1 MRDLN
6 YQLKQLCRRNC
17 DGSYAT
23 LRDRERVLD
32 LVAGQ
37 LQELGYRHMAT
48 ASLKPKHVKE
58 LVKRWRE
65 YSLCLQNF

>member
-6 YQLKQLCRRNC
+6 YQLKQLYRRNC

-23 LRDRERVLD
+23 QRDRERVLD

-37 LQELGYRHMAT
+37 LQELGYRHMAA
-48 ASLKPKHVKE
+48 ASFKPKHVEMLEQKPE
-58 LVKRWRE
+58 TGGR
-65 YSLCLQNF
+65 